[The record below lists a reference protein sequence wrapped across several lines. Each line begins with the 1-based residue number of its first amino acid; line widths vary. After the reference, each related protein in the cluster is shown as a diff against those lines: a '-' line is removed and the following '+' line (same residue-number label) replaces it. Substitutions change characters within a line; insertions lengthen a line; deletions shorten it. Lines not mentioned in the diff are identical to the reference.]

1 MEDNATNDERVMAV
15 VSIALRQSSAQRE
28 SYLRLACKDDDNLYR
43 EAVELVKRQESLGSF
58 MEHPL
63 VHDDHRRPF
72 EIGQV
77 ISNRFEI
84 IQEIGEGGMGFVYE
98 AFDRKRNQRI
108 AIKAAKPGFYRLLSP
123 ELEGALHVRHRNVCL
138 VNEIHTTQTAHGEID
153 FLTME
158 LLEGETL
165 AARLVAS
172 GALPGREAIDIASQL
187 CSGLAAA
194 HASGVIHRDL
204 KPGNIMLCQTANE
217 GLRVVIMDFGLA
229 GAVSLDSLEG
239 GTPGYMAP
247 ELSAGEKASCA
258 SDIYSLGVILYEIV
272 TGRLPTEEKSS
283 DPGRPKHI
291 AAPSSFNKALNQRW
305 DGVILS
311 CLAAS
316 PPLRPSDP
324 RKVIAVL
331 EKRPLRKAPFV
342 VAALLIVAALATPQV
357 REWLSDRLWPQ
368 PNVRLAILPLDAQG
382 NPGVTDGILQ
392 DVADRVGRMR
402 SGRRTVVV
410 IPPSEVLSNKVR
422 SPEQAK
428 EALHATHALQTSV
441 SREGDELIANGAVID
456 LDTRA
461 HVRDFSGSYTTDT
474 VGSLPG
480 ALAGAVSLALRL
492 RGPPSTD
499 ALSTAATVPYDRGL
513 FLLRRDDESFDD
525 AIPLFDQAAR
535 LDPRSPLPLAGL
547 AEAKI
552 LKYQAKRDR
561 AYLDEAR
568 NSLRD
573 AESLSP
579 DSVRVRLVAG
589 QLNQVAGQYQKA
601 LEDYRRAQE
610 LEPRNVDALLHI
622 ASVYN
627 ALDMNND
634 VIAAYRKAIEM
645 EPGYYRPYRKLGEF
659 YYYRSNYSEAA
670 AQWKLAIER
679 APGLADVYNE
689 LAAALIYLGQDDEA
703 EKALLTSIRMR
714 ETADARNGLG
724 AIRAYQKRD
733 SEAADL
739 YKRALALDPNV
750 YVYWINLADSSR
762 RLGRVR
768 EAAAAYRKAM
778 GMALAELKD
787 DPHSGY
793 TRAYVGYCAAR
804 LGDTARADDE
814 VSQAREQ
821 LPSDTEV
828 TRQTVLTYVAMG
840 QRDRAIEALNGASP
854 ELLHELDRHP
864 DLADFRQDL
873 RFRQVEAKYANG
885 GK

>member
-1 MEDNATNDERVMAV
+1 MAV
-15 VSIALRQSSAQRE
+15 VSIALRRSSAERE
-28 SYLRLACKDDDNLYR
+28 SYLRLACENDENLYR
-43 EAVELVKRQESLGSF
+43 EAVELVKQQERLGSF
-58 MEHPL
+58 LEHPL
-63 VHDDHRRPF
+63 IDDRRRPF

-84 IQEIGEGGMGFVYE
+84 LKEIGEGGMGFVYE
-98 AFDRKRNQRI
+98 AFDKKRNQRI
-108 AIKAAKPGFYRLLSP
+108 AIKAAKPGYYRLLSP
-123 ELEGALHVRHRNVCL
+123 ELQGALQVRHPNVCL
-138 VNEIHTTQTAHGEID
+138 VNEIHTTQTVHGEID

-165 AARLVAS
+165 ATRLVAD
-172 GALPGREAIDIASQL
+172 GKLPADEAFKIACQI
-187 CSGLAAA
+187 CSGLASA
-194 HASGVIHRDL
+194 HGSGVIHRDL
-204 KPGNIMLCQTANE
+204 KPGNIMLCRTPNE
-217 GLRVVIMDFGLA
+217 DLRVVIMDFGLA
-229 GAVSLDSLEG
+229 GTVAVDSPEG

-247 ELSAGEKASCA
+247 ELSKGEKASRA
-258 SDIYSLGVILYEIV
+258 SDMYSLGVILYEIV
-272 TGRLPTEEKSS
+272 TGRFPIQEKASAP
-283 DPGRPKHI
+283 DKPGHF
-291 AAPSSFNKALNQRW
+291 AAPSTFNTELDPKW
-305 DGVILS
+305 DHIILS

-316 PPLRPSDP
+316 PALRPSDA
-324 RKVIAVL
+324 RGVIATL
-331 EKRPLRKAPFV
+331 EKKPIRKAPFV
-342 VAALLIVAALATPQV
+342 VAALILLSVLAVPQV
-357 REWLSDRLWPQ
+357 REWLSDLFWPP
-368 PNVRLAILPLDAQG
+368 PNVRLAILPLDG
-382 NPGVTDGILQ
+382 SSNPAVTDGMLQ

-428 EALHATHALQTSV
+428 QVLHATHALQTAV
-441 SREGDELIANGAVID
+441 RREGNGLIANGAVID

-461 HVRDFSGSYTTDT
+461 HLRDFSGRYTTET

-492 RGPPSTD
+492 RGPPSPD
-499 ALSTAATVPYDRGL
+499 ALSNTATVPYDRGL
-513 FLLRRDDESFDD
+513 FLLHRDDESVDE
-525 AIPLFDQAAR
+525 AIPLFEQAAR

-547 AEAKI
+547 AEAK
-552 LKYQAKRDR
+552 LMKFQAKRDR
-561 AYLDEAR
+561 TYLEEAR
-568 NSLRD
+568 NSLHN

-589 QLNQVAGQYQKA
+589 LLNQTAGQYQKA

-622 ASVYN
+622 ASIYN

-634 VIAAYRKAIEM
+634 AIATYRKAIEM

-670 AQWKLAIER
+670 AQWKQAIER
-679 APGLADVYNE
+679 APGLVDVYNE
-689 LAAALIYLGQDDEA
+689 LAAALINLGQDDEA
-703 EKALLTSIRMR
+703 EKALLASIRLR
-714 ETADARNGLG
+714 ETADAQNGLG

-733 SEAADL
+733 REAADL

-750 YVYWINLADSSR
+750 YVYWLNLADSSR
-762 RLGRVR
+762 RLGRLS
-768 EAAAAYRKAM
+768 EAAAAYRKGM
-778 GMALAELKD
+778 GLALAELKD
-787 DPHSGY
+787 DPHNGY

-804 LGDTARADDE
+804 LGDAARADDE
-814 VSQAREQ
+814 ISQAREQ

-828 TRQTVLTYVAMG
+828 TRQTVLTYVALG
-840 QRDRAIEALNGASP
+840 QQDRAIEALNGAPP

-864 DLADFRQDL
+864 DLADFHQDL
-873 RFRQVEAKYANG
+873 RFKQVVSKYANG

>member
-1 MEDNATNDERVMAV
+1 MADNADKDERVMAV
-15 VSIALRQSSAQRE
+15 VSIALRRSSAERE
-28 SYLRLACKDDDNLYR
+28 PYLRAACESNESLYR
-43 EAVELVKRQESLGSF
+43 EAVELVKRQERLGSF
-58 MEHPL
+58 MEHTL
-63 VHDDHRRPF
+63 VHDQARPF
-72 EIGQV
+72 EVEEV

-84 IQEIGEGGMGFVYE
+84 LREIGEGGMGFVYE

-108 AIKAAKPGFYRLLSP
+108 AIKAARPGFHRLLSP
-123 ELEGALHVRHRNVCL
+123 ELQGALRVRHRNVCL

-165 AARLVAS
+165 ATRLIAA
-172 GALPGREAIDIASQL
+172 GKLPLGEAFAIAIQI

-194 HASGVIHRDL
+194 HESGVVHRDL
-204 KPGNIMLCQTANE
+204 KPGNIMLCRTANE

-229 GAVSLDSLEG
+229 GAVALDANEG

-247 ELSAGEKASCA
+247 ELIKGEKASFA

-272 TGRLPTEEKSS
+272 TGQFPVREKSS
-283 DPGRPKHI
+283 DPGKAGHLG
-291 AAPSSFNKALNQRW
+291 APSSLNNELDSKW
-305 DGVILS
+305 DRVVLS
-311 CLAAS
+311 CLAES
-316 PPLRPSDP
+316 PPLRPSDA
-324 RKVIAVL
+324 RGVIASL
-331 EKRPLRKAPFV
+331 EKKPLRKLPFV
-342 VAALLIVAALATPQV
+342 VAALVVVSVLAFPQV
-357 REWLSDRLWPQ
+357 REWVSDRVWPP
-368 PNVRLAILPLDAQG
+368 PNVRLAILPFDGSSDPA
-382 NPGVTDGILQ
+382 VTDGMLQ

-410 IPPSEVLSNKVR
+410 ISPSEVLRNKVQ

-428 EALHATHALQTSV
+428 EALHATHALQTTVHS
-441 SREGDELIANGAVID
+441 EGGGLIANGAVID
-456 LDTRA
+456 LNTKA
-461 HVRDFSGSYTTDT
+461 VVRDFSGRYSTGTL
-474 VGSLPG
+474 GSLPG

-492 RGPPSTD
+492 RSPPSTD

-513 FLLRRDDESFDD
+513 FLLHRDDESFDD
-525 AIPLFDQAAR
+525 AIPLFEQAAG

-552 LKYQAKRDR
+552 MKYQAKRDR
-561 AYLDEAR
+561 SYLEEAR
-568 NSLRD
+568 RSLRS

-579 DSVRVRLVAG
+579 DSVTVRLVAG
-589 QLNQVAGQYQKA
+589 QLNQLAGQYEKA

-622 ASVYN
+622 ASIYN

-634 VIAAYRKAIEM
+634 AIATYRKAIEL
-645 EPGYYRPYRKLGEF
+645 EPGYYSSYRKLGEF

-670 AQWKLAIER
+670 AQWKQAIER
-679 APGLADVYNE
+679 APGLVDAYNE
-689 LAAALIYLGQDDEA
+689 LAAALIELEQDDEA
-703 EKALLTSIRMR
+703 EKALLTSIRQR

-733 SEAADL
+733 REAADL
-739 YKRALALDPNV
+739 YKRALVLNPNV
-750 YVYWINLADSSR
+750 YAYWLNMADSNR

-768 EAAAAYRKAM
+768 EAAAAYRKGM
-778 GMALAELKD
+778 GLALAELKD

-793 TRAYVGYCAAR
+793 TRAYVGYFAAR
-804 LGDTARADDE
+804 LGDAARADDE
-814 VSQAREQ
+814 ISQAREQ

-840 QRDRAIEALNGASP
+840 QRDRAIEALIGAPP
-854 ELLHELDRHP
+854 ELLRELDRHP

-873 RFRQVEAKYANG
+873 RFKQAVAKYANG